1 MHAFMAMGLTVMA
14 ALVVLPASAFA
25 RNVGWEEVRRQK
37 LVGDWAGQETPRE
50 DLQL

>member
-1 MHAFMAMGLTVMA
+1 MHAFMATALTAIA
-14 ALVVLPASAFA
+14 ALVVSPTVAFA
-25 RNVGWEEVRRQK
+25 RNVGVEEVRRRK